1 MLSASFPF
9 SCFEKAKRNSCP
21 VESLKTKTYITYLN
35 YIYTQWKKILVIKF
49 SFVPGPL
56 FCVWE
61 DVGEIVE
68 VSGTVPAV
76 GIVKFEIPCV
86 VLEDCCIVACVVG
99 EDCCHVFC
107 IELDG

>member
-1 MLSASFPF
+1 M
-9 SCFEKAKRNSCP
+9 R
-21 VESLKTKTYITYLN
+21 
-35 YIYTQWKKILVIKF
+35 
-49 SFVPGPL
+49 
-56 FCVWE
+56 
-61 DVGEIVE
+61 EIVE

>member
-1 MLSASFPF
+1 MTIFRGSNQQGNVVGVISV

-21 VESLKTKTYITYLN
+21 VES
-35 YIYTQWKKILVIKF
+35 
-49 SFVPGPL
+49 GPL